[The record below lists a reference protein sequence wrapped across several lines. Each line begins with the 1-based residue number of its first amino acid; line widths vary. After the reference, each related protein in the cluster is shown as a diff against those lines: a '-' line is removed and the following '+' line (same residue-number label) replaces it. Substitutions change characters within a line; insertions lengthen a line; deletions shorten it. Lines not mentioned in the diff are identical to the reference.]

1 MRGLVV
7 RAEWDPKEDYVLTE
21 TEKRR
26 KLAYNS
32 NKVWKNPTWSVE
44 RDYPDPECGPKD
56 VILKVAACGVCG
68 SDVHM
73 LMKNDEDYVFYAGE
87 AGFPVIIGHEFA
99 GEVVEVGKDVKTV
112 KVGDYVTA
120 EEVQWCGE
128 CLACRYGLFN
138 QCENLDQLG
147 FDNPNNGAMADYVRV
162 EEKFV
167 YKLNSLKRLYPDK
180 DRIMEAGAL
189 VEPTCVAY
197 EGMFSVAKGFQ
208 VGSHVA
214 VFGTGPI
221 GLAAIQLAKCAGAA
235 NITAFEYNANRQAL
249 AKKMGADFVYDP
261 RDVDPVAVVM
271 ENTNGVGVGMVVDAT
286 GFYSSVMP
294 HAEKMLSNAGKIIMV
309 GMGPETP
316 EIHPMIHHR
325 KGSGMF
331 ATLGHSGRGVFAS
344 VINLMA
350 AGRID
355 MTPAITARYS
365 LDDAVEGVQCLIGN
379 ADNAKV
385 MIKP

>member
-1 MRGLVV
+1 MKALVV
-7 RAEWDPKEDYVLTE
+7 RAEWAPKEDYVLNE

-32 NKVWKNPTWSVE
+32 NMVWKNPTFGVE
-44 RDYPDPECGPKD
+44 NDYPDPTCGAKD
-56 VILKVAACGVCG
+56 VVLKVAACGVCG

-73 LMKNDEDYVFYAGE
+73 LMKRPDNYIFYAGE
-87 AGFPVIIGHEFA
+87 AGFPVVIGHEFA

-112 KVGDYVTA
+112 AVGDYVTA

-128 CLACRYGLFN
+128 CIACRYGLFN
-138 QCENLDQLG
+138 QCSNLDQLG
-147 FDNPNNGAMADYVRV
+147 FDHPNDGAMAEYIRV

-167 YKLNSLKRLYPDK
+167 YKLNDLRRLYPDK
-180 DRIMEAGAL
+180 QSIMEAGSM

-214 VFGTGPI
+214 VYGTGPI

-235 NITAFEYNANRQAL
+235 NIIAFEVNDNRRAL
-249 AKKMGADFVYDP
+249 ALKMGADFVYNP
-261 RDVDPVAVVM
+261 KDVDPVAAVM
-271 ENTNGVGVGMVVDAT
+271 EHTNGFGVGMAVEAAGAYSAT
-286 GFYSSVMP
+286 MASM
-294 HAEKMLSNAGKIIMV
+294 EKILSIAGKIILV
-309 GMGPETP
+309 GMGEDYP
-316 EIHPMIHHR
+316 EIHPMLHHR
-325 KGSGMF
+325 LGSGIY

-350 AGRID
+350 SGRIQV
-355 MTPAITARYS
+355 TPAITARYS
-365 LDDAVEGVQCLIGN
+365 LDDSVQGIQSLMKSV
-379 ADNAKV
+379 DEAKV
-385 MIKP
+385 LITP